1 LRLGSDPWQ
10 VRVVPNLYPAF
21 DRQEVVIHGSRHVRS
36 LAELT
41 RSELSLVAEAWR
53 ERANA
58 AGAEGFPYLH
68 AFVNEGQAAG
78 ASLPHSHSQLLWLR
92 EAPPAVC
99 AEAGSAACTV
109 CALLDAER
117 RAGTRLVA
125 ERDGLTALCPQA
137 GRQPY
142 ELLVAPDAHDADG
155 FGQRLGDALMLVADL
170 VRALETIEGHVAWN
184 AWLHLGAHW
193 HVEVVPRLSELAG
206 IELGA
211 GIHVLTVAPEDAAAA
226 LRPLLP

>member
-1 LRLGSDPWQ
+1 M
-10 VRVVPNLYPAF
+10 VPNLYPAF

-36 LAELT
+36 LT
-41 RSELSLVAEAWR
+41 ELSAGELFLVAEAWR
-53 ERANA
+53 ERARA

-68 AFVNEGQAAG
+68 AFVNEGPAAG
-78 ASLPHSHSQLLWLR
+78 ASLPHSHSQLVWLP
-92 EAPPAVC
+92 EPPPAVRD
-99 AEAGSAACTV
+99 EGGSGACRV
-109 CALLDAER
+109 CMLLATER
-117 RAGTRLVA
+117 GAGTRLVA
-125 ERDGLTALCPQA
+125 ERGGLTALCPGA

-142 ELLVAPDAHDADG
+142 ELLVAPAEHDADG
-155 FGQRLGDALMLVADL
+155 FGNRLGDALVLVADL
-170 VRALETIEGHVAWN
+170 VRALQAIEGPVAWN

-226 LRPLLP
+226 LRGRLP